1 MWYIKRPVE
10 GHTKNYSL
18 VIKFW
23 PMVSSDIT
31 WFQKPGIKF
40 QTVSYSGW
48 HGCMALD
55 IGFVSGPETW
65 WGWHQSL
72 YCLLLHFFQVS
83 IHMSSSHWCF
93 SEIPYWKLL
102 PLFYACTSYLHILL
116 CGFWVPES
124 STDFQNNL
132 TWAFLLA
139 QFRLGWENNEN
150 PYSNIASWRW
160 DCPLF
165 YLPDLTSFIPVSLS
179 ALNKETF
186 GLFSSWEWGKEIE
199 KDSFA
204 SWLVISPHGAS

>member
-1 MWYIKRPVE
+1 M
-10 GHTKNYSL
+10 
-18 VIKFW
+18 
-23 PMVSSDIT
+23 SSDIT
-31 WFQKPGIKF
+31 WFQRPDIIKF
-40 QTVSYSGW
+40 QMVSYSGW
-48 HGCMALD
+48 HCCMALD

-83 IHMSSSHWCF
+83 IHVSSSHWCF

-102 PLFYACTSYLHILL
+102 PLFYAYTSYLQILL

-150 PYSNIASWRW
+150 PYSNI
-160 DCPLF
+160 P
-165 YLPDLTSFIPVSLS
+165 
-179 ALNKETF
+179 
-186 GLFSSWEWGKEIE
+186 SSWNHVGDGIARCLLTW
-199 KDSFA
+199 SHFFYPCLPVC
-204 SWLVISPHGAS
+204 S